1 MGQVRVALHFL
12 DFDISDNADGHVLL
26 EAMASVAP
34 PRLADL
40 HAEVAHVLRW
50 AHAQFPG
57 QCGPLD
63 DGGEWDVDLH
73 SQREWVQPDRLRFD
87 PLHGRLLVD
96 VLDPVDAA
104 DTRAVV
110 ARHTLT
116 VALTGTAAFG
126 DAFRAAFDLT

>member
-1 MGQVRVALHFL
+1 VRVVLHFL

-34 PRLADL
+34 SRLADL
-40 HAEVAHVLRW
+40 HAEVAQVLRW
-50 AHAQFPG
+50 AHEVFPD

-63 DGGEWDVDLH
+63 EGGEWDVDLH
-73 SQREWVQPDRLRFD
+73 SQREWVQPEPLRFD

-96 VLDPVDAA
+96 VLDPKDAP
-104 DTRAVV
+104 DTRALVV
-110 ARHTLT
+110 RHTLT